1 MVGISFVCMHEI
13 LTTKCLLMYE
23 LFFIFSLSRNSI
35 SDVGASVLGE
45 MLVVNELLKEL
56 K

>member
-1 MVGISFVCMHEI
+1 MCMHET
-13 LTTKCLLMYE
+13 LTTKLLLMYE
-23 LFFIFSLSRNSI
+23 LFLIFSLSRNEI

-45 MLVVNELLKEL
+45 MLKVNGLLKEL